1 MFGLSIL
8 HMSQLIHSLLTATTN
23 SSSFSSSGDEQDTTY
38 LKIPPFYQISK
49 DSSTLLVPHEMRPVR
64 GEDHELC
71 QFQMEGLSQPDM
83 KAHTMNFSTKDHIP
97 FHVAAGFFFFSIP
110 TQNLKYVIFTLL

>member
-1 MFGLSIL
+1 
-8 HMSQLIHSLLTATTN
+8 MSQLIHSLLTATTN
-23 SSSFSSSGDEQDTTY
+23 SSSSSSSSGDEQDQTY
-38 LKIPPFYQISK
+38 LKVPPFYQISK

-71 QFQMEGLSQPDM
+71 QFQMEGLSHPDM

-97 FHVAAGFFFFSIP
+97 FHVAAGFLLFFQYLLKISNMLFLLYFNY
-110 TQNLKYVIFTLL
+110 QN